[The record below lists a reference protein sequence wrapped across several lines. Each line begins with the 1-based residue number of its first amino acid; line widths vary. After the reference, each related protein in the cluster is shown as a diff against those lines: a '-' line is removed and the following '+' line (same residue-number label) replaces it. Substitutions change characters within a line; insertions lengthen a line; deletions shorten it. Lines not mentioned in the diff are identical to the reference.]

1 MKPTKNIRKEA
12 GGWQVRL
19 VRGGVEYSKYFR
31 FTDGGKRVS
40 FKEAVKY
47 RDKILAKVGE
57 RKWRT
62 GPDRKRPANNSSG
75 VLGVSKN
82 PFGRWVATWNEDGK
96 QYFKTFKFKRE
107 AVEFRKKQE
116 RRLA

>member
-1 MKPTKNIRKEA
+1 MKPTTNIRKEPA
-12 GGWQVRL
+12 GWQVRL

-31 FTDGGKRVS
+31 FSDGGRRAS

-47 RDKILAKVGE
+47 RDKVLAKVGE
-57 RKWRT
+57 RKWRK
-62 GPDRKRPANNSSG
+62 GPNRKRPANNSSG

-82 PFGRWVATWNEDGK
+82 PFGRWVATWHEDSK
-96 QYFKTFKFKRE
+96 QHFRTFRTKRE

-116 RRLA
+116 KRLA